1 MGLTVRPYL
10 AIINLSVATGFRTPI
25 LFGRLPT
32 GSLYS
37 LEKLIE
43 WKPILEKRHAILTF
57 SLYSLEKLIEWKQLE
72 KLKATEQRIT
82 LYSLEKLI
90 EWKQAGDRI
99 RQTAILLSTR

>member
-43 WKPILEKRHAILTF
+43 WKLKLFDTHVLALF
-57 SLYSLEKLIEWKQLE
+57 DSLLAREIN
-72 KLKATEQRIT
+72 
-82 LYSLEKLI
+82 
-90 EWKQAGDRI
+90 
-99 RQTAILLSTR
+99 

>member
-10 AIINLSVATGFRTPI
+10 VIINLSVATGFRTPI

-43 WKPILEKRHAILTF
+43 WKLDVPVRF
-57 SLYSLEKLIEWKQLE
+57 
-72 KLKATEQRIT
+72 ATDKIKCT
-82 LYSLEKLI
+82 NL
-90 EWKQAGDRI
+90 
-99 RQTAILLSTR
+99 

>member
-43 WKPILEKRHAILTF
+43 WKLGQSPLCHLLGCSQK
-57 SLYSLEKLIEWKQLE
+57 SLYSLEKLIEWKLDVG
-72 KLKATEQRIT
+72 LSRGDHFFSN
-82 LYSLEKLI
+82 SLLAREI
-90 EWKQAGDRI
+90 N
-99 RQTAILLSTR
+99 

>member
-43 WKPILEKRHAILTF
+43 WKHTGIVPTGEFYF
-57 SLYSLEKLIEWKQLE
+57 SLYSLEREIEWKPALNFG
-72 KLKATEQRIT
+72 LKFCV
-82 LYSLEKLI
+82 Y
-90 EWKQAGDRI
+90 
-99 RQTAILLSTR
+99 LSTST

>member
-43 WKPILEKRHAILTF
+43 WKLERA
-57 SLYSLEKLIEWKQLE
+57 EV
-72 KLKATEQRIT
+72 
-82 LYSLEKLI
+82 
-90 EWKQAGDRI
+90 
-99 RQTAILLSTR
+99 TADDIQKLSTR

>member
-43 WKPILEKRHAILTF
+43 WKPTAKIL
-57 SLYSLEKLIEWKQLE
+57 
-72 KLKATEQRIT
+72 IT
-82 LYSLEKLI
+82 NL
-90 EWKQAGDRI
+90 A
-99 RQTAILLSTR
+99 LLSTR

>member
-43 WKPILEKRHAILTF
+43 WKRARIFRILTPDSNSLLARERNRMETRF
-57 SLYSLEKLIEWKQLE
+57 KFWIEILCLSLYLRLDIS
-72 KLKATEQRIT
+72 
-82 LYSLEKLI
+82 
-90 EWKQAGDRI
+90 
-99 RQTAILLSTR
+99 

>member
-43 WKPILEKRHAILTF
+43 WKLT
-57 SLYSLEKLIEWKQLE
+57 EWDIDPM
-72 KLKATEQRIT
+72 AVM
-82 LYSLEKLI
+82 
-90 EWKQAGDRI
+90 
-99 RQTAILLSTR
+99 

>member
-43 WKPILEKRHAILTF
+43 WKLGMLL
-57 SLYSLEKLIEWKQLE
+57 LYQGLLG
-72 KLKATEQRIT
+72 T

-90 EWKQAGDRI
+90 EWKQSLFDFLASKL
-99 RQTAILLSTR
+99 LLSTR

>member
-43 WKPILEKRHAILTF
+43 WKQAEGLAGRG
-57 SLYSLEKLIEWKQLE
+57 
-72 KLKATEQRIT
+72 
-82 LYSLEKLI
+82 
-90 EWKQAGDRI
+90 AGDDS
-99 RQTAILLSTR
+99 LLAREIN

>member
-43 WKPILEKRHAILTF
+43 WKQYPNQEFLNNPFA
-57 SLYSLEKLIEWKQLE
+57 
-72 KLKATEQRIT
+72 
-82 LYSLEKLI
+82 
-90 EWKQAGDRI
+90 
-99 RQTAILLSTR
+99 LSTR

>member
-10 AIINLSVATGFRTPI
+10 AIIKLSVATGFRTPI

-43 WKPILEKRHAILTF
+43 WKLDLTDTRLDANMT
-57 SLYSLEKLIEWKQLE
+57 SLLAREIN
-72 KLKATEQRIT
+72 
-82 LYSLEKLI
+82 
-90 EWKQAGDRI
+90 
-99 RQTAILLSTR
+99 

>member
-43 WKPILEKRHAILTF
+43 WKLWESFRILNLD
-57 SLYSLEKLIEWKQLE
+57 SPLYSLEKLIEWK
-72 KLKATEQRIT
+72 
-82 LYSLEKLI
+82 
-90 EWKQAGDRI
+90 
-99 RQTAILLSTR
+99 LS

>member
-43 WKPILEKRHAILTF
+43 WKPAI
-57 SLYSLEKLIEWKQLE
+57 YKPHRRGKN
-72 KLKATEQRIT
+72 T

-90 EWKQAGDRI
+90 EWKRNCHI
-99 RQTAILLSTR
+99 INKHRNRLSTRA

>member
-43 WKPILEKRHAILTF
+43 WKLQGPK
-57 SLYSLEKLIEWKQLE
+57 
-72 KLKATEQRIT
+72 
-82 LYSLEKLI
+82 
-90 EWKQAGDRI
+90 GDPGQPGRD
-99 RQTAILLSTR
+99 LSTR

>member
-43 WKPILEKRHAILTF
+43 WKQIGREPTPEELAEN
-57 SLYSLEKLIEWKQLE
+57 SLLAREIN
-72 KLKATEQRIT
+72 
-82 LYSLEKLI
+82 
-90 EWKQAGDRI
+90 
-99 RQTAILLSTR
+99 

>member
-43 WKPILEKRHAILTF
+43 WKLPKIN
-57 SLYSLEKLIEWKQLE
+57 
-72 KLKATEQRIT
+72 
-82 LYSLEKLI
+82 
-90 EWKQAGDRI
+90 
-99 RQTAILLSTR
+99 

>member
-43 WKPILEKRHAILTF
+43 WKLPSLVGLIHESTLL
-57 SLYSLEKLIEWKQLE
+57 SLYSHLEIN
-72 KLKATEQRIT
+72 
-82 LYSLEKLI
+82 
-90 EWKQAGDRI
+90 
-99 RQTAILLSTR
+99 

>member
-43 WKPILEKRHAILTF
+43 WKLHQKNQYYPPDLS
-57 SLYSLEKLIEWKQLE
+57 SLLAL
-72 KLKATEQRIT
+72 RN
-82 LYSLEKLI
+82 
-90 EWKQAGDRI
+90 
-99 RQTAILLSTR
+99 

>member
-43 WKPILEKRHAILTF
+43 WKPWRVILLVRATVP
-57 SLYSLEKLIEWKQLE
+57 LYSLEKLIEWKHLPM
-72 KLKATEQRIT
+72 KKGGT
-82 LYSLEKLI
+82 L
-90 EWKQAGDRI
+90 
-99 RQTAILLSTR
+99 T

>member
-43 WKPILEKRHAILTF
+43 WKPEGTAKDSGDVF
-57 SLYSLEKLIEWKQLE
+57 DSLLAREIN
-72 KLKATEQRIT
+72 
-82 LYSLEKLI
+82 
-90 EWKQAGDRI
+90 
-99 RQTAILLSTR
+99 

>member
-43 WKPILEKRHAILTF
+43 WKPSPERSFTNSAVDN
-57 SLYSLEKLIEWKQLE
+57 SLLAREIN
-72 KLKATEQRIT
+72 
-82 LYSLEKLI
+82 
-90 EWKQAGDRI
+90 
-99 RQTAILLSTR
+99 

>member
-43 WKPILEKRHAILTF
+43 WKQDITEETEETVEN
-57 SLYSLEKLIEWKQLE
+57 SLLAREIN
-72 KLKATEQRIT
+72 
-82 LYSLEKLI
+82 
-90 EWKQAGDRI
+90 
-99 RQTAILLSTR
+99 